1 MKSNIPTNVL
11 YQFVTKEKVDYIEI
25 YIRDEHGRS
34 IDFNGDVLGLI
45 FHCVKELAIVI
56 CLDIVL
62 DLD

>member
-1 MKSNIPTNVL
+1 ML
-11 YQFVTKEKVDYIEI
+11 YQFVTKEKVDCIEF
-25 YIRDEHGRS
+25 YIREEHGWS

-45 FHCVKELAIVI
+45 FHWVKELAIVI